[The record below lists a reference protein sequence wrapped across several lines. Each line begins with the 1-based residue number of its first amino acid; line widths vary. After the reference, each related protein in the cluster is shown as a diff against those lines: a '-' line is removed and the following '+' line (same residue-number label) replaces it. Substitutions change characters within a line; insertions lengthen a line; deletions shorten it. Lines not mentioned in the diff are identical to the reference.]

1 MVKRKLPGATPGL
14 SSSEAEFMT
23 KRLSALILI
32 LAFLAVGGILAQ
44 ETESSVPELS
54 AFHEIIY
61 PIWHTAYPEKDI
73 AALKSYVPQVNEL
86 AAKIY
91 SAKLPGILRE
101 KEGKWQAGVAEF
113 RKSVEAYNAAAKG
126 TDDQALLDAAEK
138 LHMRYEM
145 LVRALRPVLAEM
157 DAFHKVLYVVYHKY
171 LPDKKW
177 DDVRKAAPEMKAKAE
192 AVAKAQL
199 PKRLE
204 AKSEAFKSAAAALV
218 EATAE
223 LESLGSGGD
232 GAVLEKAIDKI
243 HVKYQAL
250 EKVFE

>member
-1 MVKRKLPGATPGL
+1 
-14 SSSEAEFMT
+14 MT
-23 KRLSALILI
+23 KRLCASISILLAL
-32 LAFLAVGGILAQ
+32 AAVGILAQ
-44 ETESSVPELS
+44 EKAAVQETSSSVPELE

-73 AALKSYVPQVNEL
+73 AALKSFVPQINGL

-91 SAKLPGILRE
+91 AAKLPGILRD
-101 KEGKWQAGVAEF
+101 KQAAWTAGVDKLRQA
-113 RKSVEAYNAAAKG
+113 VDAYNTAAKG
-126 TDDQALLDAAEK
+126 TDDQALLNAAEA

-145 LVRALRPVLAEM
+145 LVRAIRPVLPEM
-157 DAFHKVLYVVYHKY
+157 DAFHKELYVVYHRY

-177 DDVRKAAPEMKAKAE
+177 DDVRKAAPAMKALAD

-204 AKSEAFKSAAAALV
+204 AKAGIFTVAAAGLVEAAAGLEGLAKSGDAAAL
-218 EATAE
+218 EQ
-223 LESLGSGGD
+223 
-232 GAVLEKAIDKI
+232 AVLKVHA
-243 HVKYQAL
+243 KYQAL